1 MGPDIPSDYV
11 YFPEYAP
18 TQPFVTDISVMYT
31 RVFPLV
37 FFPLYCC
44 GPNRFLVL
52 GMCVSRQHTD
62 HKQKGNEK
70 GGGNPVNILLR
81 STLTHNGKYILPS
94 FSSVCSHS
102 YRAFRWCYVFCLA
115 CTRCFFPLLSV
126 CNYLIGCRQVL
137 SSKPLPSNQ
146 LEKYS
151 QIPVQS
157 DAKYKADLDDAK

>member
-1 MGPDIPSDYV
+1 MLCSLNDLQFDYNNGVGSKVDRFSIDLYRADGGSGDCGTYVTSICDKESIGCKDSSELLELEFILYLRHLVQLNVRTLNGSGYTKRYV

-81 STLTHNGKYILPS
+81 STFNP
-94 FSSVCSHS
+94 
-102 YRAFRWCYVFCLA
+102 
-115 CTRCFFPLLSV
+115 
-126 CNYLIGCRQVL
+126 
-137 SSKPLPSNQ
+137 
-146 LEKYS
+146 
-151 QIPVQS
+151 
-157 DAKYKADLDDAK
+157 